1 MDKETLWESSM
12 RPMKSTARRFC
23 KLLSGGVILDACP
36 ITNGEVMDG
45 VLLYVRTKS
54 GKLIEF
60 EAGAYDESGYRFYMY
75 LSKVPDEILS
85 TDE

>member
-1 MDKETLWESSM
+1 
-12 RPMKSTARRFC
+12 
-23 KLLSGGVILDACP
+23 
-36 ITNGEVMDG
+36 MDG

>member
-23 KLLSGGVILDACP
+23 KLLSGGVILDACT

-45 VLLYVRTKS
+45 VLLYVRATS

-85 TDE
+85 IDE